1 MINSQENHL
10 DDLGK
15 ITDQMT
21 EDQRVIHKELEVQHK
36 LIKELDEKIARSN
49 SMIQKADLKLRRLI
63 QSSSKFWLWV
73 VIIFQVIVLVIQIF
87 VELNNYFIE

>member
-63 QSSSKFWLWV
+63 QRSSKFWLWV

-87 VELNNYFIE
+87 TL

>member
-87 VELNNYFIE
+87 SL